1 MTGDRYRIQVDDAY
15 VAALGRAV
23 FDFAVLEC
31 NAVYCCERLK
41 PGYLRKVERK
51 KKTAG
56 GIAGDLLA
64 HLRLLPADDPWR
76 ACWHAATRFDE
87 LVETRNPMLHAKPG
101 QRMAAGNASS
111 MTATT
116 GPSPRTRRR
125 PISSRRAALSS
136 IYCCTGCW
144 RPDQTACLRFS
155 GHSNS
160 SSSGTGSITGTWMF
174 SGAPSRRARMAIAG
188 PVIGAIQ
195 RTS

>member
-56 GIAGDLLA
+56 GVASDLLA
-64 HLRLLPADDPWR
+64 HLRLLPADDPRR

-101 QRMAAGNASS
+101 TANGGGQRLLHDSDDWTIAENEEAADQF
-111 MTATT
+111 
-116 GPSPRTRRR
+116 
-125 PISSRRAALSS
+125 AACS
-136 IYCCTGCW
+136 IELNRLLYGVL
-144 RPDQTACLRFS
+144 A
-155 GHSNS
+155 
-160 SSSGTGSITGTWMF
+160 
-174 SGAPSRRARMAIAG
+174 A
-188 PVIGAIQ
+188 
-195 RTS
+195 